1 MFMGFV
7 LIGMVGGMIA
17 SIATLILG
25 FPILTALGV
34 YSLIGCLGVALSVGV
49 YLLQGEPTYDSGLI
63 EA

>member
-7 LIGMVGGMIA
+7 LAGMAGGLIA
-17 SIATLILG
+17 SIATLMLG

-34 YSLIGCLGVALSVGV
+34 YSLIGCAGVGLSVGV
-49 YLLQGEPTYDSGLI
+49 YLLQGAQTYDAGLV

>member
-49 YLLQGEPTYDSGLI
+49 YLLQGEQTYDSGLI

>member
-7 LIGMVGGMIA
+7 LIGMLGGMIA

-34 YSLIGCLGVALSVGV
+34 YSLIGCAGAGLSVAAH
-49 YLLQGEPTYDSGLI
+49 LLQGDKSYDAGLV